1 MFESMALAASRL
13 AEPGALAMLLL
24 GVVVGTIFGALPGL
38 GSIVALSLALPFTFG
53 MDPMLAMFLFAGIMS
68 SVTFGGSVPAILLN
82 TPGTPPNAATCFDG
96 YPLARKGEGARAVA
110 VSATSCFVGS
120 VGGAVVT
127 LALLPVVKPIVF
139 AFGPPEFFWLVIFGL
154 VMIAFASR
162 ANMVKGLVAGGI
174 GVILSLVGYSDIYDT
189 FRFTMGSNYLWDG
202 IPLVPFVVGLF
213 AVSELISYSAVG
225 GATVTTGKVA
235 DINWRGQV
243 LVGVRDVLSRPTQW
257 MRASAIGAGVGIIP
271 GLGGGVASFMSY
283 FVGMQRTKEPEL
295 YGKGSVEG
303 IIASETAND
312 AKEGG
317 ALLPTVAFGLPG
329 SPDMAILLGAFILHG
344 LQPGPL
350 MLRDHMDLI
359 YALLFGIV
367 VSQIATSGLG
377 LLATPL
383 LARLSV
389 LPSRWIAPFV
399 LVLVFVGT
407 YMVRTNIFDVFM
419 AVAAGIFGYLLRRY
433 GFPLITIVI
442 GYILGPLA
450 ERSYLQS
457 MQISDGSL
465 MIFVTEPIALI
476 LMLGTVATILVPIV
490 AAWRRKGKVLT

>member
-1 MFESMALAASRL
+1 MLESMALAATRL
-13 AEPGALAMLLL
+13 ADPLALAMLMT
-24 GVVVGTIFGALPGL
+24 GVIIGTTFGALPGL
-38 GSIVALSLALPFTFG
+38 GSIVALSVVLPFTFG
-53 MDPMLAMFLFAGIMS
+53 MDPMLAMFLYAGIMS

-96 YPLARKGEGARAVA
+96 YPMAQRGEGARAVA
-110 VSATSCFVGS
+110 VSATSCLVGS
-120 VGGAVVT
+120 LAGAVVT
-127 LALLPVVKPIVF
+127 LLLLPVIKPIVF
-139 AFGPPEFFWLVIFGL
+139 AFGPPEFFWLVAFGL

-162 ANMVKGLVAGGI
+162 ANMVKGLIGGGI
-174 GVILSLVGYSDIYDT
+174 GILLSMVGYSDMYDSFRYT
-189 FRFTMGSNYLWDG
+189 FGSNYLWDG

-213 AVSELISYSAVG
+213 AVSELIRYSARG
-225 GATVTTGKVA
+225 GATVNSGETAK
-235 DINWRGQV
+235 INWRGQV
-243 LVGVRDVLSRPTQW
+243 SMGIKDVFSRPAQW
-257 MRASAIGAGVGIIP
+257 LRASTIGAGVGIIP
-271 GLGGGVASFMSY
+271 GLGGSVAGFMSY
-283 FVGMQRTKEPEL
+283 FVGMKRTQEPEL

-317 ALLPTVAFGLPG
+317 ALLPTVAFGIPG

-344 LQPGPL
+344 LEPGPL

-367 VSQIATSGLG
+367 VSQVATSGLG
-377 LLATPL
+377 LIATPW

-389 LPSRWIAPFV
+389 LPTRWIAPIV

-407 YMVRTNIFDVFM
+407 YMVRTNVFDV
-419 AVAAGIFGYLLRRY
+419 ALAIAAGIFGYVMRRY

-450 ERSYLQS
+450 EKSYLQS
-457 MQISDGSL
+457 MQISDDSL
-465 MIFVTEPIALI
+465 MIFVTEPIALVLMI
-476 LMLGTVATILVPIV
+476 LTIATVVIPII
-490 AAWRRKGKVLT
+490 AAWRKR